1 MKSYKWMLPAV
12 AMAVALAACV
22 TEPLV
27 NRPLQWRPTSSLNA
41 AVNVGA
47 AAQTRIQFGGFRDL
61 RPNPQQIA
69 ENDEDSTPK
78 YVTTND
84 DVGAFVATNLR
95 GLFNTAGFNTVD
107 SGGDVILTGAVQQF
121 YVHETSTYKGAVT
134 VHLKLTNPAGTVL
147 WEGSAS
153 GSATRFG
160 RSYELENYFEVL
172 SDSLINATQVLIQ
185 DPDFR
190 DGLMKR

>member
-12 AMAVALAACV
+12 LMAVALAACV
-22 TEPLV
+22 TEPLL
-27 NRPLQWRPTSSLNA
+27 NRPLQWRPTSALNGT
-41 AVNVGA
+41 VNTSGLGQV
-47 AAQTRIQFGGFRDL
+47 RIQFAGLRDV
-61 RPNPQQIA
+61 RQNPQQIA

-84 DVGAFVATNLR
+84 DVGAFVGIHLR
-95 GLFNTAGFNTVD
+95 ELFNTAGLNTVD
-107 SGGDVILTGAVQQF
+107 NGGDLILSGEVRQF
-121 YVHETSTYKGAVT
+121 YVHETSTYKGEVT
-134 VHLKLTNPAGTVL
+134 VHLKLSTPAGAVV

-172 SDSLINATQVLIQ
+172 SDSLINATQVLLQ